1 MKPCRSP
8 RRSTPS
14 NNIGPTQSHSSTRQ
28 LPQPH
33 NMDTAWPPWTMMR
46 QSHRTVSHSHFGTA
60 YAATQE
66 SMKSQSTTMAD
77 MQGQLTNIQ
86 QLCMAVGQ
94 QPLPNIYAPAQQQH
108 RFNNQHNRRNGGGHG
123 NGGTGGNNGGGGG
136 SFPQQPTWFGGNG
149 AGAQQP
155 TRPPTPYKRWE
166 NWNYCHTHG
175 GDVDDT
181 HRSASCRNRGPA
193 HNPNA
198 TRANIMG
205 GSIAGMHETIVP
217 SAFGRTPPPPR
228 RPQQQQCS
236 QQHHQ
241 CHTTLSRARHNLR
254 TMHARPCPCRRS
266 SPTKE

>member
-1 MKPCRSP
+1 
-8 RRSTPS
+8 
-14 NNIGPTQSHSSTRQ
+14 
-28 LPQPH
+28 
-33 NMDTAWPPWTMMR
+33 MDTAWPPWTMMR

-66 SMKSQSTTMAD
+66 SLKSQSTTMAD

-136 SFPQQPTWFGGNG
+136 SFPQQPTWFGGN
-149 AGAQQP
+149 AQQP
-155 TRPPTPYKRWE
+155 MRPPTPYKRWE

-217 SAFGRTPPPPR
+217 SAFGRTPPPPS
-228 RPQQQQCS
+228 PPAAAMFTATPTSVILPCPG
-236 QQHHQ
+236 HA
-241 CHTTLSRARHNLR
+241 TTYVPCTRDHAHAGAA
-254 TMHARPCPCRRS
+254 ARPRHDEFCRMSDSNTQHQMPR
-266 SPTKE
+266 TRK